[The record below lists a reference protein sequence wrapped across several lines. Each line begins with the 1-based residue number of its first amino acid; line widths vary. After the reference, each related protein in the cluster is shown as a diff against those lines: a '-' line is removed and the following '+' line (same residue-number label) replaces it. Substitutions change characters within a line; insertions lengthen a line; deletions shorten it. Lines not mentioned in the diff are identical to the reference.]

1 MSCHYKYP
9 TYKIHSHSLG
19 IPAMDLTSD
28 NLSGQYLIHL
38 TPTFTQQQQQH
49 QKNWKL
55 PDKILQIGKHLGW
68 SRIFPPIV
76 S

>member
-9 TYKIHSHSLG
+9 TYKSHSHSLG

-38 TPTFTQQQQQH
+38 TPNFTQQQQQQ

-55 PDKILQIGKHLGW
+55 PDKILQTG
-68 SRIFPPIV
+68 
-76 S
+76 